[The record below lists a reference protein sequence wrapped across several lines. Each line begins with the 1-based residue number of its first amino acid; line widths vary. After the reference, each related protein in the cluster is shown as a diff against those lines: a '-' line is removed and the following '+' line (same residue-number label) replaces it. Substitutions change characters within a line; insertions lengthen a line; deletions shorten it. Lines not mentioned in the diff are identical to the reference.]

1 MSDKAGEVFTRCVVH
16 QATSMLHAT
25 LLSSKIRT
33 QFMYHSCQDSHS
45 VIVIETSLVTLN
57 FILFFTSTIFRLS
70 FSLVLYFI
78 FLLLCH
84 DKHFW

>member
-1 MSDKAGEVFTRCVVH
+1 
-16 QATSMLHAT
+16 MLHAT

-57 FILFFTSTIFRLS
+57 FILSFTATIFRLS
-70 FSLVLYFI
+70 SLFYLFT
-78 FLLLCH
+78 FMS
-84 DKHFW
+84 